1 MHYEHFKKSRAL
13 AVLLVLFICLT
24 GLRIY
29 FIAYPGQE
37 HYNALVWGTLYQ
49 IVAFWGAVCGLYM
62 SRQWGGVK
70 SLIGKVTLL
79 FSIGLLAQCFGQS
92 VSSYYFFTG
101 GQVAY
106 PSIADIG
113 FFGSVLLY
121 IWGVLLLAKTAG
133 VTLSFKSMKAK
144 VFAVIFPMILLIGSY
159 FIFLKGYT
167 VDWNAPVKTFLD
179 FGYPLGQAFYL
190 SVAILTA
197 SLSQGV
203 LGGIMKKPL
212 MLFVVALLLQYFSD
226 FTFLYQSNAGTYVAG
241 GMVDF
246 MYFVAYF
253 VMALSLIQF
262 GVIFDKVSSQA

>member
-1 MHYEHFKKSRAL
+1 MHYEHFRKSKAFI
-13 AVLLVLFICLT
+13 VLLVLFIILT

-29 FIAYPGQE
+29 FLSYPGQE
-37 HYNALVWGTLYQ
+37 NYNALVWGTLYQ
-49 IVAFWGAVCGLYM
+49 TVALWGAVCGFYM
-62 SRQWGGVK
+62 ARLWGGSK
-70 SLIGKVTLL
+70 SLIGKVNLL
-79 FSIGLLAQCFGQS
+79 FAFGLLAQCFGQT

-133 VTLSFKSMKAK
+133 VSLSLKSLKSK
-144 VFAVIFPMILLIGSY
+144 IVVVILPLILLIGSY
-159 FIFLKGYT
+159 FVFLKGYS

-190 SVAILTA
+190 SIALLTA
-197 SLSQGV
+197 SLSQGT

-212 MLFVVALLLQYFSD
+212 MLFVVALLLQYLSD
-226 FTFLYQSNAGTYVAG
+226 FTFLYQSNAGTYIAG
-241 GMVDF
+241 GVVDF

-253 VMALSLIQF
+253 VMAMSLIQF
-262 GVIFDKVSSQA
+262 GAIFDKVNAQN